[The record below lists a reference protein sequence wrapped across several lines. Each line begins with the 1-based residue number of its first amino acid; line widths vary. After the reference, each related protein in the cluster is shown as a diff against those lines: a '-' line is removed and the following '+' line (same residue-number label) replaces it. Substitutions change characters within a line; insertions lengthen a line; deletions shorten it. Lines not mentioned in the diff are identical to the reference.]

1 MLLFPLKNPSKRA
14 DFLVMEI
21 IHGGSFERVPHLLY
35 TKSEV
40 YDVYMDPDYMSVD
53 EV

>member
-1 MLLFPLKNPSKRA
+1 MSNR
-14 DFLVMEI
+14 EI
-21 IHGGSFERVPHLLY
+21 VCLRIFYGGSFERVPHLLY